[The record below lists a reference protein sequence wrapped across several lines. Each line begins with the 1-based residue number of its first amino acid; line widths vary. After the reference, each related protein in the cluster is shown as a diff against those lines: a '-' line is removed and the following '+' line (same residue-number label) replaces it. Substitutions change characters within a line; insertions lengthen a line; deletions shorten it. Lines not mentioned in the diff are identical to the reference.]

1 MSRGKR
7 KSQPTEEVQS
17 LLAAL
22 EQLRLAGRFTKARID
37 KDLGRERG
45 YYGHLLAGRIVLT
58 VEHVYAIL
66 KALEVDAGAFFGALH
81 PSPTQG
87 SEVDP
92 LRSTFLE
99 AERLADRSAWRYLAG
114 KLRAQG
120 VLDDEDAQELL
131 RRLAER

>member
-7 KSQPTEEVQS
+7 RGQPAAEAQS
-17 LLAAL
+17 LLAAV
-22 EQLRLAGRFTKARID
+22 EHLRATGRFTKSSID
-37 KDLGRERG
+37 KALGRERG

-66 KALEVDAGAFFGALH
+66 KALEVDPGAFFGALH
-81 PSPTQG
+81 PSPAQD
-87 SEVDP
+87 SEVEA

-114 KLRAQG
+114 QLRAKG

-131 RRLAER
+131 RRLEER